1 MAAPLSVITLGHEH
15 VMRPVS
21 RIPEPD
27 GSYTI
32 HSVCGGG
39 RAYAHLQPAPG
50 VKPWHGCG
58 LEQDVK
64 FGLEGEAVGI
74 RYRFAGVWFGPLDL
88 IRLLPLDVQECP
100 DCRGEQPLG
109 PCERCGLLGV
119 VREGAKIEPDAALT
133 PR

>member
-1 MAAPLSVITLGHEH
+1 MGDLSVIDLGHEH
-15 VMRPVS
+15 VMRAVG

-27 GSYTI
+27 GAWTI

-39 RAYAHLQPAPG
+39 RAYAHLEPAPG

-58 LEQDVK
+58 LEQEVK
-64 FGLEGEAVGI
+64 IDKTGTPIGI

-88 IRLLPLDVQECP
+88 IRLLPLDVRECP

-109 PCERCGLLGV
+109 PCERCGKLGV
-119 VREGAKIEPDAALT
+119 VDAGGSALT
-133 PR
+133 PEALLTVS